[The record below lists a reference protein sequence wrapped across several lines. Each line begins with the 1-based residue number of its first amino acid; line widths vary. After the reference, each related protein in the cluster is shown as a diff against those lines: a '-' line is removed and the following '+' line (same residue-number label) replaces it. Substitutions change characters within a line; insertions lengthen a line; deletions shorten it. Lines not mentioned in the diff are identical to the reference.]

1 MAHPLVTVAG
11 LAHAAASARDSIG
24 VGLDEYTSPD
34 LMPPAGGIGSR
45 RP

>member
-11 LAHAAASARDSIG
+11 LAHAASVRDSIG
-24 VGLDEYTSPD
+24 VGLDDYTSPA